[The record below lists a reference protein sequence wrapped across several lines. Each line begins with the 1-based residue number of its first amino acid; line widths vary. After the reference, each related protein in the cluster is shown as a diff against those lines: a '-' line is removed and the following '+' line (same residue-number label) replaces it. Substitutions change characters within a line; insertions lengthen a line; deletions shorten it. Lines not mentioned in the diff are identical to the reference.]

1 MTPSLRPYQTTDVAK
16 LRAAYANKARR
27 VIYATATGSGKSVAA
42 SYIIRSAV
50 AAGRRVL
57 VTVHRREIF
66 DQTMRKLA
74 DFGVEAVAYDAKRDQ
89 SACKVVVATV
99 QTLARAGNP
108 LPHVDLVVVDEAHAH
123 CEQQIRMQEALPKA
137 WFLLLTASPCR
148 TDGQPLPADVI
159 VPGIPV
165 TELQN
170 QGFLVKTRVIAP
182 DPPDLTGV
190 EVRAGD
196 FAPGPVEQAV
206 NKPKIV
212 GSLVEHARLLRGR
225 RFMVFVAGVNHAVS
239 VHNALVAAGWRSAVV
254 TGETAGGERDAAW
267 VRLRAFDLDCVV
279 SVGVAIEGLDIPEV
293 SGILWARPTCSLTVW
308 MQGNGRGM
316 RPGGSEDLLI
326 VDCVGNVWRHGLPET
341 EREWSLREKRGG
353 TRDGEAPTPLLHC
366 RECLAV
372 WPAAEGRVCPRCEVA
387 LPVEA
392 RSGPKSV
399 AGQLRE
405 VTAAEVERQRRAHS
419 ATVAP
424 RPPPKWATD
433 AGLWARLER
442 RRARDGY
449 ALGDGSPYSG
459 WTAAMYRRIKGGK
472 T

>member
-1 MTPSLRPYQTTDVAK
+1 MIDLRPYQHKDVAN
-16 LRAAYANKARR
+16 LRSAYKKGARR

-74 DFGVEAVAYDAKRDQ
+74 DFGVEAVAYDRKRDQ

-99 QTLARAGNP
+99 QTLARASNP
-108 LPHVDLVVVDEAHAH
+108 LPQADLVVVDEAHAH

-165 TELQN
+165 TELQK

-182 DPPDLTGV
+182 DPPDFSRI

-196 FAPGPVEQAV
+196 FAPGPAESVV

-212 GSLVEHARLLRGR
+212 GSLVEHAKLLRGR
-225 RFMVFVAGVNHAVS
+225 RFMVFAAGKKHAKS
-239 VHNALVAAGWRSAVV
+239 VHEALLAAGWRSAVV
-254 TGETAGGERDAAW
+254 VAETDEGYRERAW
-267 VRLRAFDLDCVV
+267 QRLRTFDLDCVV

-316 RPGGSEDLLI
+316 RPAGSDDLLI

-341 EREWSLREKRGG
+341 EHEWSLREKRGG
-353 TRDGEAPTPLLHC
+353 TRDVEAPAPLLHC
-366 RECLAV
+366 RGCLAV
-372 WPAAEGRVCPRCEVA
+372 WPAASGRVCPRCQTVLPAEVRA
-387 LPVEA
+387 
-392 RSGPKSV
+392 GPRAV
-399 AGQLRE
+399 PGTLRE
-405 VTAAEVERQRRAHS
+405 VSAAQLERQRRAHS
-419 ATVAP
+419 ASVGM
-424 RPPPKWATD
+424 RPAPKWAVDTR
-433 AGLWARLER
+433 LWDRLER
-442 RRARDGY
+442 KRWECGY

-459 WTAAMYRRIKGGK
+459 WTAAMYRRIKSGQ